1 MIKKMLFNEEFWFV
15 PFSSYSRLTF
25 LNANANAVAMTIL
38 VTLSK
43 LLLVRHSEKW
53 FGKAK
58 KMNEAIKQL

>member
-25 LNANANAVAMTIL
+25 LNANAVAMTIL

>member
-25 LNANANAVAMTIL
+25 LNANGVAMTIL